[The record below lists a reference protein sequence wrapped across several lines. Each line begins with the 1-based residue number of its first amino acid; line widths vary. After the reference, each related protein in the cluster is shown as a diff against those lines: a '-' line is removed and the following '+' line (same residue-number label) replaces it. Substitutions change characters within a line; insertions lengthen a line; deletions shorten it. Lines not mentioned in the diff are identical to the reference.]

1 MKTRTKHTGGKRKPR
16 INPRTLC
23 GDICFIVATI
33 LLVIAMFQKVYDLD
47 ILKLDSYIL
56 LLIAI
61 VLGIIG
67 SICLLSKKN
76 WRV

>member
-1 MKTRTKHTGGKRKPR
+1 MREDTKNTHKKRR
-16 INPRTLC
+16 LRNLRTLC
-23 GDICFIVATI
+23 GDISFIIAAI
-33 LLVIAMFQKVYDLD
+33 LLVIAMLQKAYDIH
-47 ILKLDSYIL
+47 ILLDSYLL

>member
-1 MKTRTKHTGGKRKPR
+1 MSEDAKNAHKKRR
-16 INPRTLC
+16 LRNLRTLC
-23 GDICFIVATI
+23 GDISFIIATG
-33 LLVIAMFQKVYDLD
+33 LLVIAMLQKVYDID
-47 ILKLDSYIL
+47 IINLDSYLL

-61 VLGIIG
+61 VLGTIG